1 MPGYELFGDE
11 ERKHINDVIE
21 SGILMRYGF
30 ENVRKAWK
38 AKEMEQAL
46 CQTLQCNYAQLT
58 SSGTTALT
66 TALAAL
72 GVGYGDEVI
81 VPVFTFVAS
90 FEAILGL
97 GAIPVFADIDETLT
111 LSPQAVEKAI
121 GPKTKCIMPVHMC
134 GSMAQIDSLLQ
145 IASAHSIDL
154 LEDACQSFGASF
166 KGKKAGTIGKI
177 GAFSFDFAKTI
188 TCGEGGAIVTNSQ
201 ALYEKCAAFAD
212 HGHDHLGAD
221 RGADNHPFMGANFR
235 ISELQA
241 AIGLAQIQK
250 IENFIA
256 IQKKNYS
263 ILQEIIS
270 EIPQVSFRKLPDP
283 DGNSYTFLSWFLPE
297 ASLTQKVIS
306 LLKEENALAGNFYW
320 YNNNW
325 HYIHHW
331 QHLKHTQSLYRLNP
345 LQEEA
350 LQKLKEQTFTNS
362 DTIMSRCISTA
373 IPLSWTEQQ
382 AVQKAQTLK
391 SAIQKALQKHS

>member
-1 MPGYELFGDE
+1 MPGYELFGNE

-188 TCGEGGAIVTNSQ
+188 TCGEGGAIVTNSE

-212 HGHDHLGAD
+212 HGHDHLGVD

-263 ILQEIIS
+263 ILQEIVS

-391 SAIQKALQKHS
+391 STIQKALQKHS